1 MSEQN
6 DGKKLSARVMSK
18 LVSSV
23 KRSVSKR
30 EGVILCL
37 PFVAGDELE
46 SLKQQIQDEG
56 IKISNENGQTI
67 LTIEGMEGQT
77 ELNKEISVSESS
89 HIPKNGGSWSGKE
102 GDSKWIPNSDDVPK
116 KPKNQTKSWAEINN
130 DVSESVRDHIRRHV
144 VDGNPT
150 ESEIANYVF
159 DGIVFEKGN
168 PDFSPIS
175 FGTVKLE
182 NMYTSDR
189 RVNYALADDA
199 YGRETGR
206 DPIEVAAWMKKNK
219 MTWHESDDKQ
229 TMMKVPSIV
238 HGNVCHN
245 GGVNAI
251 KKEGAGV
258 NVVNKSQ
265 SENVAIEDII

>member
-1 MSEQN
+1 MSGQN

-23 KRSVSKR
+23 KRAVSKR
-30 EGVILCL
+30 EGVIFCL
-37 PFVAGDELE
+37 PFVSGDELE
-46 SLKQQIQDEG
+46 QLKQQIQAEG
-56 IKISNENGQTI
+56 IIISSENGQNI
-67 LTIEGMEGQT
+67 LTIEGMEGQAK
-77 ELNKEISVSESS
+77 LNNNVSVSESS
-89 HIPKNGGSWSGKE
+89 HIPKNDGTWSGEEGNSKWTPK
-102 GDSKWIPNSDDVPK
+102 GDSIPK
-116 KPKNQTKSWAEINN
+116 KPKNQKKTWKKINAEVTDAVKKHMQNQNKRI
-130 DVSESVRDHIRRHV
+130 
-144 VDGNPT
+144 GKPT
-150 ESEIANYVF
+150 QSEIDNFSF
-159 DGIVFEKGN
+159 DGINFENEN

-199 YGRETGR
+199 YGRQTGR
-206 DPIEVAAWMKKNK
+206 DPLEVAAWMKANK

-238 HGNVCHN
+238 HGNVCHK

-251 KKEGAGV
+251 KKDGTGV
-258 NVVNKSQ
+258 NVEKVYKESGNQ
-265 SENVAIEDII
+265 TEI